1 MFYQLRYS
9 VSVVQVVKKTHCC
22 SFIIYL
28 LSHLLKCS
36 FSVALLLLQGQFL
49 HHDLHLLIFCFMPFL
64 ALCII
69 NQPSNW
75 NRPEMSK
82 TALRNKKRREKQKE
96 KKAGEGS
103 SADDS

>member
-1 MFYQLRYS
+1 MQLFGGLAPTGS
-9 VSVVQVVKKTHCC
+9 VS
-22 SFIIYL
+22 
-28 LSHLLKCS
+28 LSRHAFTS
-36 FSVALLLLQGQFL
+36 
-49 HHDLHLLIFCFMPFL
+49 FCFVPFL
-64 ALCII
+64 ALCIT
-69 NQPSNW
+69 NQPLNW